1 MREGMGSVESGM
13 IDRAKAVRD
22 WLPDLYRSIIDDCVR
37 REDAESIRLNIDRWE
52 AMARKTQEQARIAEE
67 RLEARAREIASMYKP
82 RELEDEISSI
92 TRELDDGRRRL
103 SRRRPDERSARHA
116 VADMRQRQL
125 ARRLEVF
132 RMALRLKKC

>member
-1 MREGMGSVESGM
+1 MAERMGRVETRM
-13 IDRAKAVRD
+13 ILRANAVRA
-22 WLPDLYRSIIDDCVR
+22 WPPDLYRSIIDDCVR
-37 REDAESIRLNIDRWE
+37 REDAESIRLNIERWE

-103 SRRRPDERSARHA
+103 SHRRPEA
-116 VADMRQRQL
+116 
-125 ARRLEVF
+125 
-132 RMALRLKKC
+132 

>member
-67 RLEARAREIASMYKP
+67 RLEARAREDAAMDKP
-82 RELEDEISSI
+82 RELEEEGCPT
-92 TRELDDGRRRL
+92 TREPDDRRTRL
-103 SRRRPDERSARHA
+103 SHRRPEA
-116 VADMRQRQL
+116 
-125 ARRLEVF
+125 
-132 RMALRLKKC
+132 